1 MPHQSDSSAQR
12 EAEPLIRRKVAEHVG
27 KALSPAKL
35 ELEGG
40 NLVHVDGASSDETV
54 LVEIFAHQGPLK
66 GGQRHKVAQDALKL
80 ITLGR
85 SRPDAQLILAFA
97 DEDAASYASKGTWL
111 AEALA
116 MWGIAV
122 LVVELDEA
130 VRAGIRDAQLRQEM
144 GNPVVAPPTATAASV
159 GEKGSAR

>member
-1 MPHQSDSSAQR
+1 MPHRSDSRAQR
-12 EAEPLIRRKVAEHVG
+12 DAEPLIREKVARHIG
-27 KALSPAKL
+27 KTLSPATVR
-35 ELEGG
+35 LEGG
-40 NLVHVDGASSDETV
+40 ALVQVDGAADDESV
-54 LVEIFAHQGPLK
+54 LVEIFAHQGSLK

-97 DEDAASYASKGTWL
+97 DPDAAAYASKGTWL

-116 MWGIAV
+116 MWGVSV

-130 VRAGIRDAQLRQEM
+130 VRAGIRDAQVRQEM
-144 GNPVVAPPTATAASV
+144 VNPAAGEPP
-159 GEKGSAR
+159 E